1 MLACD
6 ADFGRYWMVDVGAF
20 GVGTIVQTYEGECH
34 AKGDEKGY
42 FKFGGS
48 TVILVAAAG
57 ALRFDD
63 DLVHNSADGLET
75 RVLCGERIA
84 VKNG

>member
-1 MLACD
+1 M
-6 ADFGRYWMVDVGAF
+6 
-20 GVGTIVQTYEGECH
+20 GTIVQTYCGKEH

-48 TVILVAAAG
+48 TVILITKAG
-57 ALRFDD
+57 TLKFDND
-63 DLVHNSADGLET
+63 IVHNSMNNLET

-84 VKNG
+84 IPTSHRGMDTPTN